1 MEGGIDGHGALIQC
15 SFASRKSQSL
25 VCRFKFGSVLAF
37 ASPRSGLFLQS
48 TGGGIHFGSVF
59 GSHGVGA
66 RAKKKDTDR
75 IKNLF
80 SRILSELPQ
89 LFNPIELYHTTEN
102 KDTWKR
108 AHIPKNIYR
117 KRKGLTTH
125 LDGVLI
131 LGKDSSPE
139 YLIELRGI
147 KKLS

>member
-1 MEGGIDGHGALIQC
+1 M
-15 SFASRKSQSL
+15 
-25 VCRFKFGSVLAF
+25 
-37 ASPRSGLFLQS
+37 
-48 TGGGIHFGSVF
+48 
-59 GSHGVGA
+59 
-66 RAKKKDTDR
+66 
-75 IKNLF
+75 F

-139 YLIELRGI
+139 YLIELLGI
-147 KKLS
+147 KKLLVKKGYKEAKLLKSIKDISNQSLSQKLRLWGIAY